1 MDPGNHWLAA
11 HQMSVNGR
19 FQDIARDDLLAV
31 AAQFSIPRV
40 APTLE
45 RINSAIARWPGFG
58 AEAGVS
64 AQEVARIGALHRRI

>member
-1 MDPGNHWLAA
+1 MKKRFTDEQIIGFLREAEAGLAA
-11 HQMSVNGR
+11 Q
-19 FQDIARDDLLAV
+19 L
-31 AAQFSIPRV
+31 SIPRV